1 MEELK
6 ARFEVRKETWLSQD
20 LTVSYVTVAGHF
32 TLEP

>member
-6 ARFEVRKETWLSQD
+6 AKFEVRKETWLSQD

-32 TLEP
+32 TL